1 MSTQKRKSLGRGLNA
16 LLGDDNEPQPGSG
29 QGGGAPRQ
37 VPIEFLHPG
46 KYQPRHVMD
55 DVTIGELA
63 NSIAEKGVLQPL
75 LVRPHPVHAEQFEI
89 IAGER
94 RWRAAQRA
102 KLHQVP
108 VIIREF
114 TDVEA
119 LEVGLIENLQR
130 QDLSP
135 IEEAQGYQRLLDEFK
150 HTQEKLADVVGK
162 SRSHVAN
169 TLRLLNLPE
178 AVKGMVEE
186 GLLSV
191 GHARALLG
199 AENPVTLAKKII
211 NEDLN
216 VRRAEKLARD
226 SQDPKKS
233 RSTKPVKDADTV
245 ALEQHMSGLLG
256 LRVSINGGKNGGT
269 LAIHYKTLNQ
279 LDSVLDLIGH
289 HSVSL
294 PNNLDE

>member
-16 LLGDDNEPQPGSG
+16 LLGDDKEPQSGSG
-29 QGGGAPRQ
+29 QGGGTPGQ

-55 DVTIGELA
+55 DVTTGALA

-75 LVRPHPVHAEQFEI
+75 LVRPHPVHANQFEI

-150 HTQEKLADVVGK
+150 HTQEKLANVVGK

-169 TLRLLNLPE
+169 ILRLLNLPE
-178 AVKGMVEE
+178 AIKGMVEE
-186 GLLSV
+186 GLLSA

-211 NEDLN
+211 HEDLN
-216 VRRAEKLARD
+216 VRQAEKLALG
-226 SQDPKKS
+226 SQDPKRS
-233 RSTKPVKDADTV
+233 RPAKLAKDADMV
-245 ALEQHMSGLLG
+245 ALERNMSGLLG
-256 LRVSINGGKNGGT
+256 LRVNINGGKSGGT
-269 LAIHYKTLNQ
+269 LTIHYKTLNQ
-279 LDSVLDLIGH
+279 LDSVLHLIGH
-289 HSVSL
+289 QNTSL
-294 PNNLDE
+294 FNSPDE

>member
-16 LLGDDNEPQPGSG
+16 LLGDDKGSRSG
-29 QGGGAPRQ
+29 SEAGHAGGGPRQ

-63 NSIAEKGVLQPL
+63 ASIAEKGILQPL
-75 LVRPHPVHAEQFEI
+75 LVRPRSGHDEQFEI

-108 VIIREF
+108 VIIRDF

-135 IEEAQGYQRLLDEFK
+135 IEEAEGYQRLLDEFS

-169 TLRLLNLPE
+169 TMRLLNLP
-178 AVKGMVEE
+178 AAIRAMVED
-186 GLLSV
+186 GSLSA
-191 GHARALLG
+191 GHARTLLG
-199 AENPVTLAKKII
+199 VENPLALARKII
-211 NEDLN
+211 AEDLN
-216 VRRAEKLARD
+216 VRQAEKLARD
-226 SQDPKKS
+226 SQGSKNARPD
-233 RSTKPVKDADTV
+233 KPAKDADTV
-245 ALEQHMSGLLG
+245 ALEKTVSGQLG
-256 LRVSINGGKNGGT
+256 LRVNINPGKSGGSLT
-269 LAIHYKTLNQ
+269 IHYKTLDQ
-279 LDSVLDLIGH
+279 LDAVLRRIGNDG
-289 HSVSL
+289 SSS
-294 PNNLDE
+294 